1 MGAFVL
7 NNMNTPTR
15 RSRRLAGKE
24 SGVDWGLSV
33 EKGPMVNVP
42 PPSVANSYASAAR
55 PDDPVSS
62 YVRTR
67 QVTTTKT
74 TFASSNEFVAP
85 ASESQQPASVSL
97 AASETKETVEW
108 STEESAL
115 EWWGNQIC
123 VLLLVLGAPVF
134 SHVLAYITTDPTHGS
149 VEKFVDFCQA
159 DGLFTCLHRTIIN
172 DRSLEFG
179 PALWFLGGF
188 NLLALALYYLPGKPA
203 EGPITENG
211 HVPTYTDNGMLHC
224 VLFTLLWLVCSE
236 EIGGGPYQLT
246 GLWDSFPAQITLL
259 NIFGLLFCGYL
270 LIKGFYFPSGPD
282 SGPSGNGPLFDY
294 YWGGELYPRIFGI
307 DVKVFANCRFSMTYW
322 MLSGVSYS
330 FASFKLHGEWDAG
343 LVLAAISTMLY
354 LYKFF
359 WWEIGYMRSIDI
371 IVDRAGF
378 YETWGCLGWVPT
390 VYTTHSRAA
399 VLNPSGLS
407 WEVAGFV
414 FILSLMGVLC
424 NFLADNQRQTFR
436 EANGDCL
443 VWGAKPKFIRAFYT
457 TQTASGTTVRRES
470 LLLASGW
477 WGVARHFHYFFE
489 LMAAWSWGVL
499 SGLQNNKI
507 GLVYPI
513 FLTILLIHRA
523 HRDQEKCEAK
533 YGKYYR
539 QYMELVPYKIIPGVY

>member
-74 TFASSNEFVAP
+74 TFASSTEFVAP

-97 AASETKETVEW
+97 AASEAKETVEW

-134 SHVLAYITTDPTHGS
+134 SHVLTYITTDPTHGS
-149 VEKFVDFCQA
+149 VEKFVDFCQT

-188 NLLALALYYLPGKPA
+188 NLLAL
-203 EGPITENG
+203 
-211 HVPTYTDNGMLHC
+211 
-224 VLFTLLWLVCSE
+224 LWLVCSE

-246 GLWDSFPAQITLL
+246 GLWGSFPAQITLL
-259 NIFGLLFCGYL
+259 NIFGLLFCVYL